1 MMRFFGKK
9 RRIFA
14 MITAAAVVCCVLFM
28 FSFMAHEIGHE
39 CSSEDCEICFCLEAC
54 AQLVNNAR
62 ISSVLAGLACIL
74 AGTTGRKLAMADYA
88 FGIGTPV
95 SRRVRLN
102 I

>member
-1 MMRFFGKK
+1 MMRFFGKE
-9 RRIFA
+9 RRILS

-28 FSFMAHEIGHE
+28 FSFMAYESGHE
-39 CSSEDCEICFCLEAC
+39 CSGEDCEICFCLDAC
-54 AQLVNNAR
+54 IQLVNNVKDGA
-62 ISSVLAGLACIL
+62 VLAGFLCVLAAIF
-74 AGTTGRKLAMADYA
+74 GRKPAAADDV